1 MRRTLIASALLLST
15 AVPAFAEEA
24 AKAAPAKPAAAKGR
38 YIKSITV
45 AQTMGPGIPV
55 DTTRTANL
63 LEEATA

>member
-1 MRRTLIASALLLST
+1 MHLGIGKRS
-15 AVPAFAEEA
+15 FGEEA
-24 AKAAPAKPAAAKGR
+24 LVENYQAVIEEILRAKPAAAKGR

-55 DTTRTANL
+55 DTTRTSNL